1 MDEILCLCMEA
12 DINIQHITYEI
23 LQENYTSLLE
33 DGENASKETNEKKFI
48 DKLRETAKEFFKKV
62 LDAMKRMAIKILSLS
77 KKMKTTAMASDI
89 NGKMKDIKTPKY
101 RLSMVMDWASNQIY
115 ACDNNGVT
123 EYTSFEEFAGDA
135 LETIPGKYSE
145 EKSILDSY
153 DVAIKFVKAEAKRV
167 QSNFTYQ
174 YSKHYEKSD
183 RGKDV
188 LKTVFQIQKQAIS
201 LIQKRT
207 NDAVNY
213 IAIAMKRSYVPLMS
227 YKKLG

>member
-23 LQENYTSLLE
+23 LQENYSLLLE
-33 DGENASKETNEKKFI
+33 DGKSTDKETNEKKFI
-48 DKLRETAKEFFKKV
+48 DKLREAAKEFFKKV
-62 LDAMKRMAIKILSLS
+62 LEAMKRMAIKILSLS
-77 KKMKTTAMASDI
+77 NKMKKTAMASDI
-89 NGKMKDIKTPKY
+89 NGKMKDVKTPKY
-101 RLSMVMDWASNQIY
+101 RLSMVTDWASEQIY
-115 ACDNNGVT
+115 TCDNKGVT
-123 EYTSFEEFAGDA
+123 EYTSFEEFAGSS
-135 LETIPGKYSE
+135 LETVPGKYSE
-145 EKSILDSY
+145 EKAILDSY
-153 DVAIKFVKAEAKRV
+153 DAAIKFVKAEAKRV

-183 RGKDV
+183 TGKNV

-213 IAIAMKRSYVPLMS
+213 IAIAMKRSYVPFMT